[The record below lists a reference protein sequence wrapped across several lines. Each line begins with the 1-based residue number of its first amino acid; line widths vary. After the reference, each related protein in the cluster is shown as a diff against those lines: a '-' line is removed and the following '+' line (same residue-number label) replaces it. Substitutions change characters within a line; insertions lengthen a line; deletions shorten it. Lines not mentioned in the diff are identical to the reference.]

1 MRYLYFEKQMSQ
13 VFAEH
18 KTSTSTEVFTRWQIP
33 KTKTKN
39 SIW

>member
-18 KTSTSTEVFTRWQIP
+18 KTSTPPEVFTRWQIL
-33 KTKTKN
+33 KTKTEN
-39 SIW
+39 NIR